1 MAKIVIGISQMGISS
16 SHEDVLVTHSLGSC
30 LGLAAYDPNAKV
42 GAILHCLLP
51 TPQNGRHR
59 ENLNPFMFVSSGIPE
74 MMRQL
79 MAKRATKMSLVLKA
93 AGCGRMMRLANNKFD
108 IGAKNFAIL
117 AKLFEKNN
125 IRLASKDIGGSIPRT
140 MYLHMDTGRVVISS
154 RGKEWEL

>member
-1 MAKIVIGISQMGISS
+1 MAKIVIGISQMSISS
-16 SHEDVLVTHSLGSC
+16 NTDDVLVTHSLGSC

-51 TPQNGRHR
+51 MPQSEKQR
-59 ENLNPFMFVSSGIPE
+59 EGLNPFMFVSSGIPE

-79 MAKRATKMSLVLKA
+79 MAKRATKTSLVLKA
-93 AGCGRMMRLANNKFD
+93 AGCGRMMRLTNNKFD

-117 AKLFEKNN
+117 TKLFEKNN
-125 IRLASKDIGGSIPRT
+125 MRLNAKDVGGSIPRT
-140 MYLHMDTGRVVISS
+140 MYLHMDTGKVVISS